1 MLNFLFRRLTAERPG
16 GVALFA
22 WATAQARR
30 PHWYVEGQVPDTLD
44 GRFAML
50 ATITALSLSRL
61 EQLGDAA
68 YAASV
73 ALTERFIAVMESEH
87 RELGVGDPALGKQVR
102 RLVGSLARRVELW
115 RDTVAGSGDWLEAA
129 RQSVYTNA
137 VAADALAHSSA
148 ALEALWARLEAAD
161 LESLIGGNVD

>member
-1 MLNFLFRRLTAERPG
+1 MLNFLFRRLTTERFR
-16 GVALFA
+16 GVALFD
-22 WATAQARR
+22 WATARARQ
-30 PHWYVEGQVPDTLD
+30 PHWYVEGHVPDTLE

-50 ATITALSLSRL
+50 ATITALALTRL

-68 YAASV
+68 KAASV
-73 ALTERFIAVMESEH
+73 ALTERYIAVRESEH
-87 RELGVGDPALGKQVR
+87 RELGIGDPALGKQVR
-102 RLVGSLARRVELW
+102 RLVGSLARRVGLW
-115 RDTVAGSGDWLEAA
+115 RDAISGSNAWLEAA

>member
-1 MLNFLFRRLTAERPG
+1 MMNFLFRRLTAERPG
-16 GVALFA
+16 GVALFD
-22 WATAQARR
+22 WATGQARR
-30 PHWYVEGQVPDTLD
+30 PHWYVEGQVPDTID

-50 ATITALSLSRL
+50 ATVTALALCRL

-68 YAASV
+68 NAASV
-73 ALTERFIAVMESEH
+73 ALTERFIEVMESEH

-115 RDTVAGSGDWLEAA
+115 RDTVAGAGDWLEAA

-137 VAADALAHSSA
+137 VAADALSHSSA
-148 ALEALWARLEAAD
+148 ALQALWARLEAAD
-161 LESLIGGNVD
+161 LDSLIGGDVD